1 MAVLSGFR
9 RRLSLVAALAAGL
22 AVCPGLRAEQRTS
35 TSEDDI
41 KAAFLYNF
49 TKFIEWPPAAAADEP
64 FRICT
69 AAEPAF
75 GSAVDRIIAG
85 ETVQGRAIVRL
96 TPATPEAA
104 RACQILFLGRLE
116 NDRAERWIA
125 PVRGAPVLVVG
136 ESRGVWERGAAIN
149 FVLEDN
155 RVKFDINTEVTVAAG
170 LSVSS
175 KLLRVA
181 RAVFPKRGAP

>member
-1 MAVLSGFR
+1 ML
-9 RRLSLVAALAAGL
+9 AALALG
-22 AVCPGLRAEQRTS
+22 VCVCADAPRAEQRTA

-49 TKFIEWPPAAAADEP
+49 TKFIDWPAASSSEP

-69 AAEPAF
+69 VADPAF
-75 GSAVDRIIAG
+75 GMAVDRIIAG
-85 ETVQGRAIVRL
+85 ESIQGRAIERSA
-96 TPATPEAA
+96 PAAPDAA
-104 RACQILFLGRLE
+104 RACQILFIGRLE

-125 PVRGAPVLVVG
+125 AVRGLPVLVVG
-136 ESRGVWERGAAIN
+136 ESRGVWERGAHIN

-155 RVKFDINTEVTVAAG
+155 RVKFDVNTDGTAAAS
-170 LSVSS
+170 LAVSS

-181 RAVFPKRGAP
+181 RAVVPKRGAA